1 MAVDTTNAFN
11 NYATTAVTDAS
22 STATS
27 RGTKIVKQG
36 NDMDKNAFLRIL
48 TTEMSNQNPD
58 NPADSTQYVA
68 QLAQFSSLEQMTNL
82 NNTMTLSGAASLI
95 GKTVVLKSVDE
106 NGNFISGTV
115 KSVTKNGDNVNLNID
130 VTENGKTESKDF
142 AYSDIYQISSN
153 S

>member
-1 MAVDTTNAFN
+1 MAVDTTNSLN
-11 NYATTAVTDAS
+11 NYATTVVTDAA

-82 NNTMTLSGAASLI
+82 NNTMTFSGASSLI
-95 GKTVVLKSVDE
+95 GKSVVLKSVDE

-115 KSVTKNGDNVNLNID
+115 KSVTKNGDNISLSID
-130 VTENGKTESKDF
+130 VTENGKTVSKDF
-142 AYSDIYQISSN
+142 AFSDIYKISSN